1 MPWEGPST
9 LMFDRLTRLF
19 EPTPRTAEAWLVRM
33 GRAEVSARDLEA
45 FETWLD
51 ADPSNPGAYQAL
63 KTAYRQSRELKSALT
78 AEIAAIPRK
87 PAVKR
92 RVSWTVIAGP
102 ALALASAAALA
113 ITVWPSLSPFGPV
126 DPMSGAMTYQTTVGE
141 VRDVRLADGST
152 VTLDTGSIVRVAL
165 HPNTRQVV
173 VERGQAYFQV
183 SHNPV
188 RPFRVDLADRTVV
201 VTGTKFVTALDG
213 DAARVTLL
221 EGAVNLVPTSGK
233 GFAFNLS
240 PGDAVV
246 YETGR
251 PVRLEGQVDP
261 AEAAPWRQ
269 RRLIF
274 RDAPLSQAL
283 TELSRYTPVRMIADD
298 PALVRQRVT
307 AVIPLEG
314 EGSLVERVDTLFPVT
329 ITPSGP
335 GTVVVRPE

>member
-1 MPWEGPST
+1 MLE
-9 LMFDRLTRLF
+9 RLTRLF

-51 ADPSNPGAYQAL
+51 AEPSNLDAYQAL
-63 KTAYRQSRELKSALT
+63 KATHRQTRELKSALT
-78 AEIAAIPRK
+78 AEIAAIPTRPTLRK
-87 PAVKR
+87 RPG
-92 RVSWTVIAGP
+92 WPVIAGP
-102 ALALASAAALA
+102 AVAVLTAAILT
-113 ITVWPSLSPFGPV
+113 ITLWPGLSPFGPT
-126 DPMSGAMTYQTTVGE
+126 DPMSGAVTYRTTVGE

-165 HPNTRQVV
+165 HPDTRQVV

-183 SHNPV
+183 SHNPD

-201 VTGTKFVTALDG
+201 VTGTRFVTALNG

-221 EGAVNLVPTSGK
+221 EGAVHLVPTSGK

-246 YETGR
+246 YEAGR
-251 PVRLEGQVDP
+251 PVRLAGQVDP
-261 AEAAPWRQ
+261 VEAAPWRQ
-269 RRLIF
+269 RRLVF
-274 RDAPLSQAL
+274 RDATLSDAL
-283 TELSRYTPVRMIADD
+283 AELSRYTPVRLVADD
-298 PALVRQRVT
+298 PALARQRVT
-307 AVIPLEG
+307 AVFPLEG
-314 EGSLVERVDTLFPVT
+314 EGSVVDRIDALFPVT

-335 GTVVVRPE
+335 GSVVVHPE